1 MKKIVALIIALALSP
16 AIASASQYT
25 DMIKAKTTAA
35 ASARAAGSRIYVV
48 SGVVFVAHGKN
59 PPHQVANNEVIVS
72 DTLIN
77 TGDNSS
83 ALLRFEDGQVVTMQA
98 NSTFQVGKY
107 RYNANRIERSSIV
120 FSMFKG
126 GMRFVTGLIG
136 QKRKQSFRLLT
147 PNATIG
153 IRGTEFMVA
162 MAGNSIYSQV
172 LTGKIRMTNDAGKL
186 VVGAGQS
193 AVASSSSTLASLISA
208 SAIPPGTF
216 GKLLSIPVDPS
227 VISHSAHAPARG
239 SISAL
244 APVPVIATAAIP
256 VTASVSAPTDSAAA
270 TTATSRQAAGS
281 RVYVVNGNVFVS
293 QGKNPAHRVI
303 ENEAIDSNTLVITVD
318 NSSALLRFE
327 DGQVVTMQAN
337 STFLVREYHYDS
349 KQIDNSSIVFS
360 MIKGGLRF
368 VTGLIGQQRKQAFR
382 LSAPTATIGIRGTD
396 FMLNMVDH
404 SIYSQVLTGSISMT
418 NAAGAATVGAGQTA
432 IVTSSSSLASL
443 VSAASIPSGTFGAL
457 LSIPV
462 NPSAIPVP
470 VPVPV
475 PVPEQVPAPVPVA
488 VPVPEP
494 APEPAPALV
503 PPPAP
508 EPAKEENR
516 SGMGMTGKIGT
527 LGAGAEFSFGSSDS
541 FSTRVGF
548 NSFKHTYNANS
559 GTANYDFNVQL
570 QTASVLADWYPF
582 EGRFRTSAGLLYNNN
597 KLTLKAI
604 PGASGYTVGGVT
616 YTSVTSVDATIA
628 FNKAAPYFGIGWGNP
643 VANDKG
649 WGLVS
654 DIGVM
659 FQGKPKTNLTIACV
673 SACPTATDM
682 ANENAKLENDLSNFK
697 WWTVISLGIS
707 YQW

>member
-1 MKKIVALIIALALSP
+1 MKKIVALIVALALSP
-16 AIASASQYT
+16 AIASASQDT
-25 DMIKAKTTAA
+25 DMIKATTTAA
-35 ASARAAGSRIYVV
+35 ASARAAGNRIYVV
-48 SGVVFVAHGKN
+48 SGLVFVAHGKN
-59 PPHQVANNEVIVS
+59 PPHQVTDNEVIVS

-77 TGDNSS
+77 TGDKSS

-107 RYNANRIERSSIV
+107 RYDANRIEKSSII

-136 QKRKQSFRLLT
+136 QKRKQAFRLLT

-172 LTGKIRMTNDAGKL
+172 LAGKIRMTNDAGMI
-186 VVGAGQS
+186 VVGAGQT
-193 AVASSSSTLASLISA
+193 AIVTSSSTLASLVSA
-208 SAIPPGTF
+208 LAIPPGTF
-216 GKLLSIPVDPS
+216 GNLLSIPVDPS
-227 VISHSAHAPARG
+227 VISHAAHAPARG

-244 APVPVIATAAIP
+244 APVPVIVTAPIP

-270 TTATSRQAAGS
+270 TATTSSQAGGS
-281 RVYVVNGNVFVS
+281 RVYVVNGKVFVS

-303 ENEAIDSNTLVITVD
+303 ANETIVSDTQVNTVD

-337 STFLVREYHYDS
+337 STFHVREYHYDA
-349 KQIDNSSIVFS
+349 KQIENSSIDFS
-360 MIKGGLRF
+360 MLKGGLRF

-382 LSAPTATIGIRGTD
+382 LSTPNATIGIRGTD

-418 NAAGAATVGAGQTA
+418 NAAGAASVGAGQTA
-432 IVTSSSSLASL
+432 IVTSSNTLASL
-443 VSAASIPSGTFGAL
+443 VAAASIPSGTFGAL

-475 PVPEQVPAPVPVA
+475 P
-488 VPVPEP
+488 EP
-494 APEPAPALV
+494 APEPATALV
-503 PPPAP
+503 PPDLAPPPAP
-508 EPAKEENR
+508 EPVKKESR
-516 SGMGMTGKIGT
+516 SGLGMTGKIGT
-527 LGAGAEFSFGSSDS
+527 LGYGAEFSYGSSDS
-541 FSTRVGF
+541 FSTRVGI
-548 NSFKHTYNANS
+548 NSFKRTYNSSS
-559 GTANYDFNVQL
+559 GTANYDFKVQL

-582 EGRFRTSAGLLYNNN
+582 EGRFRTSAGLLYNND
-597 KLTLKAI
+597 KLTLKAV
-604 PGASGYTVGGVT
+604 PGVSGYTVGGVT
-616 YTSVTSVDATIA
+616 YTGVTSVDATIA
-628 FNKAAPYFGIGWGNP
+628 FNKVAPYFGIGWGNP

-659 FQGKPKTNLTIACV
+659 FQGKPKTNLTVACV
-673 SACPTATDM
+673 TACPTATDI
-682 ANENAKLENDLSNFK
+682 ANENAKLESDLSHFK
-697 WWTVISLGIS
+697 WWPVISLGIS